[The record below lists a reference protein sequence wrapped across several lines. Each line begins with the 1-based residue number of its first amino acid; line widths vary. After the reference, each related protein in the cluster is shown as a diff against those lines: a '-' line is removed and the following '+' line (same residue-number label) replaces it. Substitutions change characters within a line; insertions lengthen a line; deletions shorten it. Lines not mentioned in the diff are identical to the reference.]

1 MRLKAFNFVRHKFME
16 AKNMSEYP
24 KAPTARLLKG
34 VGAERVSTNAV
45 DVLTQAVEDYAIS
58 VSEKATTYAK
68 HAGRKTVQA
77 DDVRLALKN
86 W

>member
-1 MRLKAFNFVRHKFME
+1 ME

-34 VGAERVSTNAV
+34 VGAERVSTDAI
-45 DVLTQAVEDYAIS
+45 DILGQAAEDYVIS
-58 VSEKATTYAK
+58 VSQKATTYAK

-77 DDVRLALKN
+77 QDVRLALKN